1 MREAIDR
8 LPGSQIREVANA
20 GLGIPDVLAFWFGE
34 SDEVTPEPVRRAA
47 AESLL
52 RGETFYSHNLGL
64 AELREALRAYTA
76 GLHVDPG
83 PDRIV
88 VTSSGVTALMT
99 AMQLLIDPG
108 DEVVVVA
115 PVWPNLP
122 AQPEILG
129 ARVVRVPLAPD
140 SAGAWRLDLQRLIT
154 AVTPAT
160 RVLLVNAPNNPTGW
174 TMTRDEQRTLL
185 DHCRRTGTWI
195 VADEVYDRVW
205 FGVGRAAPSFLD
217 IASPQDRLVVV
228 HSFSKSFLMTG
239 WRLGWLVL
247 PAGHLDAVGKLIEF
261 NSSCAPV
268 FVQRGGLAALGI
280 AEEFVPQLVSRLR
293 RGRDT
298 LCPALGALPGVL
310 SGTPL
315 GGMYAFF
322 RVPGADDSLAFAKR
336 LVAEHGLGLA
346 PGAAFGAE
354 GEGWLRWCFASQDPA
369 RLLAGVARLK
379 EAMGL

>member
-20 GLGIPDVLAFWFGE
+20 GLGIPDVLEFWFGE
-34 SDEVTPEPVRRAA
+34 SDEVTPESVRRAA

-154 AVTPAT
+154 AVTPIT

-280 AEEFVPQLVSRLR
+280 AEEFVPQLVARLR

-346 PGAAFGAE
+346 PGAAFGVE
-354 GEGWLRWCFASQDPA
+354 GEGWLRWCFASEDPA

-379 EAMGL
+379 QAMGL

>member
-140 SAGAWRLDLQRLIT
+140 SAGA
-154 AVTPAT
+154 
-160 RVLLVNAPNNPTGW
+160 
-174 TMTRDEQRTLL
+174 
-185 DHCRRTGTWI
+185 
-195 VADEVYDRVW
+195 
-205 FGVGRAAPSFLD
+205 
-217 IASPQDRLVVV
+217 
-228 HSFSKSFLMTG
+228 
-239 WRLGWLVL
+239 
-247 PAGHLDAVGKLIEF
+247 
-261 NSSCAPV
+261 
-268 FVQRGGLAALGI
+268 
-280 AEEFVPQLVSRLR
+280 
-293 RGRDT
+293 
-298 LCPALGALPGVL
+298 
-310 SGTPL
+310 
-315 GGMYAFF
+315 
-322 RVPGADDSLAFAKR
+322 
-336 LVAEHGLGLA
+336 
-346 PGAAFGAE
+346 
-354 GEGWLRWCFASQDPA
+354 
-369 RLLAGVARLK
+369 
-379 EAMGL
+379 

>member
-8 LPGSQIREVANA
+8 LPSSQIREVANA
-20 GLGIPDVLAFWFGE
+20 GLEIPDVLAFWFGE

-47 AESLL
+47 VESLL

-280 AEEFVPQLVSRLR
+280 AEEFVPQLVARLR